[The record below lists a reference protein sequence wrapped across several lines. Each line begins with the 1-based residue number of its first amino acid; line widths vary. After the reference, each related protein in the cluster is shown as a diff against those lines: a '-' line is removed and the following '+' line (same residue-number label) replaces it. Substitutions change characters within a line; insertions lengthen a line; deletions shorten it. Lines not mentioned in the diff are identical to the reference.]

1 MKRSEV
7 EKFLTM
13 VQLQLLALQG
23 ENLKRLLETVPV
35 DKEELKD
42 LIVTPAGRVLTIYT
56 IQGVLNAMVKALDER
71 DPSNLVKDINS
82 IADF

>member
-35 DKEELKD
+35 DKEELED
-42 LIVTPAGRVLTIYT
+42 LIATPAGRVLIIYT

-71 DPSNLVKDINS
+71 DPSNLVKDIT
-82 IADF
+82 ALTDF